1 MTNFQKLKH
10 EARRAEQRSD
20 WARAIDL
27 YRRALDTD
35 EDMTDL
41 SLYNRIGDLYH
52 RQGQTDEAVGSY
64 EQAVERYAE
73 NGMHTSAIALCNKI
87 LRIAPDRA
95 SVFRRLAG
103 LHAQTGLLL
112 EGRANC
118 MEYVRRCLE
127 EDAAGDARAAIEEF
141 TALSGDEEV
150 RLEYADALANAGD
163 PASAIEQLEALYGA
177 RKHPGVDAVDLVERI
192 VALGGDAP
200 ESSEPAAAEGEAA
213 GTGSE
218 VGPVDLAALVARE
231 LGLAAEPSGF
241 DPSPPPPG
249 PEPRRAGEDGLDAV
263 RQLVCEFREQVSHA
277 LEGAD
282 ISIRYDLG
290 IEFMT
295 IGLLEEAI
303 EEFRSVVANPGL
315 VEAASARIAE
325 CVALR
330 NAGES
335 FAPRAP
341 LVASAQTVPLAA
353 PAEPDESITQEEPD
367 VSLADV
373 YGVVELPPPDQ
384 EPADHTADDE
394 ARGGDEADGDNE
406 LQGHFFR
413 ARLAQY
419 RIRRA
424 EERHSTDHAG
434 HLDLGSAYVE
444 MDLFHEAVREF
455 GVALSG
461 PRPVSARA
469 ARSLAELTTGPGTPA
484 DMALQALAILAG
496 SDHASSVPE
505 LGAALVE
512 AWGPGHELADRL
524 AELLGAHAT
533 RTDDLPA
540 LESMF
545 PGLLEQTA
553 PPAATHEIEAPAEP
567 STTGPE
573 TAPESVPGSAEGS
586 PPPVAQPPA
595 SAEREAEAPR
605 TPRPDHSAS
614 ASGMKPE
621 DLAELDELLSQL
633 DGADLDGTAM
643 LDLEIEE
650 ADQLAADGNHG
661 VAADL
666 LTSVLER
673 LESEHRTREAI
684 DVSHRLLSLRPDDV
698 MLHHHHT
705 ELALMVNS
713 REILLASYA
722 ELGACLRR
730 NDTARNARAAY
741 GRMLDID
748 PVNEQAKAAIAEI
761 DADEVSGE
769 RRAEEHEH
777 EASAPAGA
785 ETAGRGEFD
794 ALLDGLDTGGGEEN
808 GRVLRYDELDD
819 SGEADPVAS
828 SHHDLGL
835 AFRQMGMWDE
845 ASRELS
851 AALEGVSDRLSVL
864 EALGECLVKAE
875 RGGEAV
881 ALLQGELRADEG
893 AEQVGP
899 LYWLGIALQATG
911 DDAAARATFTRI
923 EAASP
928 GYRDAAG
935 RLAGLSL

>member
-127 EDAAGDARAAIEEF
+127 EDAAGDALAAIEEF

-213 GTGSE
+213 NTSSE

-295 IGLLEEAI
+295 IGLLEDAI

-341 LVASAQTVPLAA
+341 LVASAQTVPPAA

-553 PPAATHEIEAPAEP
+553 PPAATHEIEA
-567 STTGPE
+567 
-573 TAPESVPGSAEGS
+573 
-586 PPPVAQPPA
+586 
-595 SAEREAEAPR
+595 
-605 TPRPDHSAS
+605 PDHSAS